1 MKGNNGISKIIKD
14 GGAGW
19 NLCGVLGGRKW
30 NGEGFSFCADNSI
43 YWSD

>member
-19 NLCGVLGGRKW
+19 NLCGVRTKSLDSEAFKV
-30 NGEGFSFCADNSI
+30 ETI
-43 YWSD
+43 